1 MVVFRK
7 AWLMQVAEGF
17 SLRFLGGLYSAEAAL
32 GEARMADIWRQQN
45 VEMPSILVFMRQL
58 CDR

>member
-1 MVVFRK
+1 
-7 AWLMQVAEGF
+7 MQVAEGF
-17 SLRFLGGLYSAEAAL
+17 SLRFLGGLYSAEAVL

-45 VEMPSILVFMRQL
+45 VEMPSIPVFMRQL